1 MSIMFIPIICS
12 ASWVHPDF
20 EYFRCNVR
28 YWPGQMAHTI
38 TILRTQNPDEPL
50 LSLQS
55 RKYHVLL
62 PIRTSRTRYG
72 VCGHAVNERRC
83 ARRRNFEKE
92 LAILEKFL
100 GTWDSKYVGLEKL
113 SAEFTCERILG
124 GRYIQRSGKISAD
137 IERQILELMT
147 YDPGEKCYRMWTHS
161 SDLRMPTI
169 EHRGTW
175 DNVTQTM
182 TWEAQFKSG
191 ATRTTR
197 IKFESEA
204 MMKST
209 ISRKD
214 PEGKLREESVTEIV
228 TTRRQKP

>member
-1 MSIMFIPIICS
+1 MSYYQF
-12 ASWVHPDF
+12 V
-20 EYFRCNVR
+20 
-28 YWPGQMAHTI
+28 
-38 TILRTQNPDEPL
+38 LRALVMVCAVT
-50 LSLQS
+50 LSMNADAQDA
-55 RKYHVLL
+55 
-62 PIRTSRTRYG
+62 G
-72 VCGHAVNERRC
+72 
-83 ARRRNFEKE
+83 NFEKE

-204 MMKST
+204 MMTST

-214 PEGKLREESVTEIV
+214 PAGKLREESVTEIV